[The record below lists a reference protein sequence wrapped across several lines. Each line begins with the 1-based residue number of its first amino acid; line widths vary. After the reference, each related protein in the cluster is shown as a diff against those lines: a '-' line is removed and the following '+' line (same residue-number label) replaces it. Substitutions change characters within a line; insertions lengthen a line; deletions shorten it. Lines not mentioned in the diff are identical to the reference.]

1 MSMDRKEMVQQF
13 QTLAA
18 ALEDLPQEQLTAVVL
33 SSCAYLL
40 EQLGCGTK
48 PLEQMN
54 AVERAEIMSG
64 YGQLSDCVD
73 RFAQE
78 ARRQLGYD
86 AAIALHEGSMR
97 EVEQQARRA
106 QEVQQRKAEVEQRL
120 AQLQEEI
127 RQQAERLV
135 TQEQLL
141 AQLEEVH
148 TNQCNR
154 LRLCDDAALQEVRAQ
169 NAALE
174 TELERLEAVLME
186 QTRQKTELQMRR
198 TVAEK
203 AIEQVAQEKRELLDD
218 ILQKEAY
225 LERLKKL
232 EQECGL
238 EQQQALKDQIETL
251 EPRVTELEANTRK
264 LQGILQALQAGET
277 TYDAQR
283 QTLSTNVLD
292 LLEEQL
298 DELQQILPEHH
309 AALQQAKTCAQQMH
323 SSLQECKTLAEGYR
337 VWFEQDRRPLD
348 AWMAAVRA
356 PEYAQLRE
364 VLNLRECSRV
374 KELVSRMEQALEEM
388 DALLVQCTAAIRKD
402 QKTIERKANGR

>member
-18 ALEDLPQEQLTAVVL
+18 ALEDLPQEQLTSVVL

-78 ARRQLGYD
+78 VRRQLGYD

-120 AQLQEEI
+120 TQLQEEI
-127 RQQAERLV
+127 RRQTERLA

-174 TELERLEAVLME
+174 AELERLEAVLME